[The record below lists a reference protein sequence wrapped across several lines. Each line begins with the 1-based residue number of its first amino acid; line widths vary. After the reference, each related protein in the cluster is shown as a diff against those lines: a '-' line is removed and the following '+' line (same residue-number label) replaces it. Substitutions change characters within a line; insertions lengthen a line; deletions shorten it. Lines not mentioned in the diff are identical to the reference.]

1 MQKIKL
7 FILSLATVFS
17 MGLSVASVAAP
28 VFAQEAVNN
37 NFSIDCNEIRSQ
49 GGIDPAC
56 TANIGRLLSRV
67 VIIIFIV
74 AALLAFLFLII
85 GGIRWILSG
94 GDKEGTTKA
103 RSMITAAI
111 IGLAIVFLAF
121 VVINILGAIFGF
133 NINNLKIPSLANI
146 RN

>member
-7 FILSLATVFS
+7 FILSLVTFFS
-17 MGLSVASVAAP
+17 AALPMAAFVAP
-28 VFAQEAVNN
+28 VHAQLNN
-37 NFSIDCNEIRSQ
+37 DLSINCQEIRDQ
-49 GGIDPAC
+49 GSVNPAC

-67 VIIIFIV
+67 VIIIFVV
-74 AALLAFLFLII
+74 AALLAFLFLIM

-133 NINNLKIPSLANI
+133 SISNLKIPSLSNI
-146 RN
+146 SE

>member
-1 MQKIKL
+1 MQNVKL
-7 FILSLATVFS
+7 FILSLLTFF
-17 MGLSVASVAAP
+17 SVAMPMAVVATP
-28 VFAQEAVNN
+28 VHAQLNN
-37 NFSIDCNEIRSQ
+37 DFSIDCNEIRNQ
-49 GGIDPAC
+49 GSVNPAC

-67 VIIIFIV
+67 VIIIFVV

-103 RSMITAAI
+103 RGMITAAI

-121 VVINILGAIFGF
+121 VVINILGVIFGF
-133 NINNLKIPSLANI
+133 SISNLKIPTLSNI
-146 RN
+146 GE